1 VSSLRRHPS
10 AALRA
15 WQREALVAMG
25 AWSSG
30 PFLISAA
37 PGAGK
42 TRPALELA
50 RDLLRERAVQRVAV
64 VCPTTPLTRQWA
76 TAAARLGVHLAPDA
90 AALRPPRDFQGVAV
104 TYARVASVAERWAR
118 QCSAGT
124 LVIADEAH
132 HLGEDLA
139 WGTGF
144 ARAFGPAARWLLL
157 SGTPFRSDEAPI
169 PGVRYEGGVAV
180 PDVSYTYADAVR
192 EGICRPVTFI
202 PYDGV
207 LTWRSGEDVVEA
219 SFAEA
224 LAGREAGRRYRTAIS
239 VELPD
244 GLPKILAA
252 AHAKLEEV
260 RAGGHRDAG
269 GLVVAADGAHAR
281 AIAAI
286 LKDVTG
292 RAPTV
297 VLHTDARAADKL
309 AAFTRSTDRWIVA
322 VNMVSEGVDIPRLRV
337 GVYATAAKTP
347 LIFRQIVGR
356 FVRTLPG
363 RPADMSWLYLPAD
376 PVLRAH
382 AADVERELVHIL
394 RPPSEGDPF
403 ALDEPPDRRETERSE
418 EPAFV
423 PLAADVAP
431 QLALFGAP
439 APAAVRAV
447 AVAAP
452 SAAPAEPEPE
462 PEPAAFE
469 RRALL
474 RDKRHR
480 LVADLRRRDGR
491 SHAEINRWLNRSCG
505 IGRVEDASLDQLERS
520 IELLLGALSG
530 PRRPGASARPGR
542 AR

>member
-1 VSSLRRHPS
+1 VRS
-10 AALRA
+10 AVATPPTNLRA
-15 WQREALVAMG
+15 WQQEALVAMR
-25 AWSSG
+25 AWTEG

-42 TRPALELA
+42 TRPALEVA
-50 RDLLRERAVQRVAV
+50 RTLLRAGTVQRVAV

-76 TAAARLGVHLAPDA
+76 SAAARLGVHLVPDA
-90 AALRPPRDFQGVAV
+90 SDLRPPRDFQGVAV

-139 WGTGF
+139 WGNGF
-144 ARAFGPAARWLLL
+144 AGAFRGAGRWLLL
-157 SGTPFRSDEAPI
+157 SGTPFRSDAVPI
-169 PGVRYEGGVAV
+169 PGVRYDDGMVV

-207 LTWRSGEDVVEA
+207 LQWRSGDDIVEA
-219 SFAEA
+219 SFDDA
-224 LAGREAGRRYRTAIS
+224 LVGREASRRYRTAIS

-244 GLPKILAA
+244 GLPRILAT
-252 AHAKLEEV
+252 AHARLEEV
-260 RAGGHRDAG
+260 RAGGHSDAG
-269 GLVVAADGAHAR
+269 GLVIAADSTHAR

-286 LKDVTG
+286 LKQITG

-297 VLHTDARAADKL
+297 VLHTEARAAEKL
-309 AAFTRSTDRWIVA
+309 TAFTRSTDRWIVA

-356 FVRTLPG
+356 FVRTIPG
-363 RPADMSWLYLPAD
+363 RPAEMSWLYLPAD

-382 AADVERELVHIL
+382 AADVERELRHVL
-394 RPPSEGDPF
+394 RPPGEDDPF
-403 ALDEPPDRRETERSE
+403 AFDDPGEARETERSE

-423 PLAADVAP
+423 PVAADVSP
-431 QLALFGAP
+431 QMALFGAP
-439 APAAVRAV
+439 GA
-447 AVAAP
+447 AAP
-452 SAAPAEPEPE
+452 VPPPYMPPAVQAAAEPEPE
-462 PEPAAFE
+462 PEPEMPAFE

-480 LVADLRRRDGR
+480 LVSDLRRRDGR

-505 IGRVEDASLDQLERS
+505 IRRVDEASIAQLERS
-520 IELLLGALSG
+520 IELLLGALTG
-530 PRRPGASARPGR
+530 RR
-542 AR
+542 